1 MKMIFYSKA
10 PQYISKIAGKKLR
23 EREIIKS
30 LNNFFSYMSYPTQ
43 WVVIAII
50 MEMFWPM
57 FQILYEQIKSVFRDT
72 PSWFDVMTAFNFEI
86 KAYLFQSTDLLP
98 SDNLKS
104 GEYFQVDFDKYPV
117 KFAKG
122 TSLSC
127 DNLTAV
133 SLYVDTNIWL

>member
-1 MKMIFYSKA
+1 
-10 PQYISKIAGKKLR
+10 
-23 EREIIKS
+23 
-30 LNNFFSYMSYPTQ
+30 MS
-43 WVVIAII
+43 
-50 MEMFWPM
+50 
-57 FQILYEQIKSVFRDT
+57 QILYEQIKSVFRDT
-72 PSWFDVMTAFNFEI
+72 PSCFDVMTVFNFEI

-104 GEYFQVDFDKYPV
+104 GEFFQFDFDKYPV

-133 SLYVDTNIWL
+133 SLYVDTYIWL

>member
-1 MKMIFYSKA
+1 
-10 PQYISKIAGKKLR
+10 
-23 EREIIKS
+23 
-30 LNNFFSYMSYPTQ
+30 MS
-43 WVVIAII
+43 
-50 MEMFWPM
+50 
-57 FQILYEQIKSVFRDT
+57 QILYEQIKSVFRDT
-72 PSWFDVMTAFNFEI
+72 PSCFDVMTAFNFEI
-86 KAYLFQSTDLLP
+86 MP

-104 GEYFQVDFDKYPV
+104 GEYFQFDFDKYPV